1 MIRVAD
7 LLFSLFG
14 LIVLSP
20 VILIFALLIVIDDFG
35 SPLFIQER
43 VGING
48 TTFKLLKLRSMKKRS
63 GGLLISTSNDSRIT
77 SIGRFIRKYKIDEIP
92 QLLNVLIGSMSI
104 VGPRPEVS
112 KYVRL
117 YSENQREVLLVRP
130 GITDYAS
137 ITFKNENEIL
147 GNSKDP
153 ESTYINYIL
162 PRKLRLNMIWIRNKS
177 LFTYFDCIFRTLFR
191 ILLR

>member
-7 LLFSLFG
+7 LLFSLIG

-20 VILIFALLIVIDDFG
+20 VILLFALLIVIDDFG
-35 SPLFIQER
+35 SPLYIQER

-48 TTFKLLKLRSMKKRS
+48 TTFKLLKLRSMKNRS
-63 GGLLISTSNDSRIT
+63 TGLLISTSNDSRIT
-77 SIGRFIRKYKIDEIP
+77 AIGKFIRKYKIDELP
-92 QLLNVLIGSMSI
+92 QLLNVLMGSMSI

-117 YSENQREVLLVRP
+117 YSENQRKVLLVRP

-147 GNSKDP
+147 GNSQDP

>member
-1 MIRVAD
+1 MIRFAD
-7 LLFSLFG
+7 LLFSLIG

-35 SPLFIQER
+35 SPLYIQER

-48 TTFKLLKLRSMKKRS
+48 KTFKLLKLRSMKNRS

-77 SIGRFIRKYKIDEIP
+77 AIGKFIRKYKIDELP
-92 QLLNVLIGSMSI
+92 QLLNVLMGSMSI

-117 YSENQREVLLVRP
+117 YSETQRKVLLVRP

-147 GNSKDP
+147 GNSQDP

>member
-1 MIRVAD
+1 MVRVVD
-7 LLFSLFG
+7 LLFSLIG

-35 SPLFIQER
+35 SPLYIQER
-43 VGING
+43 AGING
-48 TTFKLLKLRSMKKRS
+48 TTFKLLKLRSMKNRS
-63 GGLLISTSNDSRIT
+63 EGLLISTSNDSRIT
-77 SIGRFIRKYKIDEIP
+77 AIGKFIRKYKIDELP
-92 QLLNVLIGSMSI
+92 QLLNVLMGSMSI

-112 KYVRL
+112 KYVLL
-117 YSENQREVLLVRP
+117 YSETQRKVLLVRP

-147 GNSKDP
+147 GNSQDP
-153 ESTYINYIL
+153 ESTYVNYIL

>member
-7 LLFSLFG
+7 LLFSLIG

-20 VILIFALLIVIDDFG
+20 VILLFALLIVIDDFG
-35 SPLFIQER
+35 SPLYIQER

-48 TTFKLLKLRSMKKRS
+48 TTFKLLKLRSMKNRS
-63 GGLLISTSNDSRIT
+63 EGLLISTSNDSRIT
-77 SIGRFIRKYKIDEIP
+77 AIGKFIRKYKIDELP
-92 QLLNVLIGSMSI
+92 QLLNVLMGSMSI

-117 YSENQREVLLVRP
+117 YSETQRKVLLVRP

-147 GNSKDP
+147 GNSQDP

>member
-1 MIRVAD
+1 
-7 LLFSLFG
+7 
-14 LIVLSP
+14 
-20 VILIFALLIVIDDFG
+20 LIVIDDFG

-147 GNSKDP
+147 GNSQDP

>member
-7 LLFSLFG
+7 FLFSLIG

-20 VILIFALLIVIDDFG
+20 VILIFAMLNVIDDFG
-35 SPLFIQER
+35 SPLYIQER

-48 TTFKLLKLRSMKKRS
+48 LTFKLLKLRSMKNRS

-77 SIGRFIRKYKIDEIP
+77 AIGKFIRKYKIDELP
-92 QLLNVLIGSMSI
+92 QLLNVLMGSMSI

-117 YSENQREVLLVRP
+117 YSETQRKVLLVRP

-147 GNSKDP
+147 GNSQDP

>member
-7 LLFSLFG
+7 LLFSLIG

-20 VILIFALLIVIDDFG
+20 VILIFALLIVMDDFG
-35 SPLFIQER
+35 SPLYIQER

-48 TTFKLLKLRSMKKRS
+48 KTFKLLKLRSMKNRS

-77 SIGRFIRKYKIDEIP
+77 AIGKFIRKYKIDELP
-92 QLLNVLIGSMSI
+92 QLLNVLMGSMSI

-117 YSENQREVLLVRP
+117 YSETQRKVLLVRP

-147 GNSKDP
+147 GNSQDP
-153 ESTYINYIL
+153 ESTYINFIL

>member
-7 LLFSLFG
+7 FLFSLIG

-20 VILIFALLIVIDDFG
+20 VILIFAMLIVIDDFG
-35 SPLFIQER
+35 SPLYIQER

-77 SIGRFIRKYKIDEIP
+77 SIGSFIRKYKIDELP
-92 QLLNVLIGSMSI
+92 QLLNVLMGSMSI

-112 KYVRL
+112 KYVHL
-117 YSENQREVLLVRP
+117 YSENQRKVLLVRP

-147 GNSKDP
+147 GNSQDP

>member
-7 LLFSLFG
+7 LLFSLIG
-14 LIVLSP
+14 LIVLGP

-35 SPLFIQER
+35 SPLYIQER

-48 TTFKLLKLRSMKKRS
+48 TTFKLLKLRSMKNRS
-63 GGLLISTSNDSRIT
+63 TGLLISTSNDSRIT
-77 SIGRFIRKYKIDEIP
+77 AIGKFIRKYKIDELP
-92 QLLNVLIGSMSI
+92 QLLNVLMGSMSL

-112 KYVRL
+112 KYVHL
-117 YSENQREVLLVRP
+117 YSETQRKVLLVRP

-147 GNSKDP
+147 GNSQDP

-177 LFTYFDCIFRTLFR
+177 LFTYFDCIFRTLFS

>member
-7 LLFSLFG
+7 FLFSLIG

-20 VILIFALLIVIDDFG
+20 VILIFAMLIVIDDFG
-35 SPLFIQER
+35 SPLYIQER

-48 TTFKLLKLRSMKKRS
+48 TTFKLLKLRSMKNRS
-63 GGLLISTSNDSRIT
+63 TGLLISTSNDSRIT
-77 SIGRFIRKYKIDEIP
+77 AIGKFIRKYKIDELP
-92 QLLNVLIGSMSI
+92 QLLNVLMGSMSI

-117 YSENQREVLLVRP
+117 YSETQRKVLLVRP

-137 ITFKNENEIL
+137 ITFKKKMKFSVIRKIRKAPISIISCLEN
-147 GNSKDP
+147 
-153 ESTYINYIL
+153 
-162 PRKLRLNMIWIRNKS
+162 
-177 LFTYFDCIFRTLFR
+177 
-191 ILLR
+191 

>member
-1 MIRVAD
+1 MIRFAD
-7 LLFSLFG
+7 LLFSLIG

-20 VILIFALLIVIDDFG
+20 VILIFALLIVMDDFG
-35 SPLFIQER
+35 SPLYIQER

-48 TTFKLLKLRSMKKRS
+48 KTFKLLKLRSMKNRS

-77 SIGRFIRKYKIDEIP
+77 AIGKFIRKYKIDELP
-92 QLLNVLIGSMSI
+92 QLLNVLMGSMSI

-117 YSENQREVLLVRP
+117 YSETQRKVLLVRP

-147 GNSKDP
+147 GNSQDP

>member
-1 MIRVAD
+1 MIRFAD
-7 LLFSLFG
+7 LLFSLIG

-35 SPLFIQER
+35 SPLYIQER

-48 TTFKLLKLRSMKKRS
+48 KTFKLLKLRSMKNRS

-77 SIGRFIRKYKIDEIP
+77 AIGKFIRKYKIDELP
-92 QLLNVLIGSMSI
+92 QLLNVLMGSMSI
-104 VGPRPEVS
+104 VGPRPEVL

-117 YSENQREVLLVRP
+117 YSETQRKVLLVRP

-147 GNSKDP
+147 GNSQDP

-177 LFTYFDCIFRTLFR
+177 LFTYFDCIFRTLLR

>member
-7 LLFSLFG
+7 LLFSLIG

-35 SPLFIQER
+35 SPLYIQER

-48 TTFKLLKLRSMKKRS
+48 KTFKLLKLRSMKNRS

-77 SIGRFIRKYKIDEIP
+77 AIGKFIRKYKIDELP
-92 QLLNVLIGSMSI
+92 QLLNVLMGSMSI

-117 YSENQREVLLVRP
+117 FSETQRKVLLVRP

-147 GNSKDP
+147 GNSQDP

>member
-7 LLFSLFG
+7 LLFSLIG

-35 SPLFIQER
+35 SPLYIQER

-48 TTFKLLKLRSMKKRS
+48 KTFKLLKLRSMKNRS

-77 SIGRFIRKYKIDEIP
+77 AIGKFIRKYKIDELP
-92 QLLNVLIGSMSI
+92 QLLNVLMGSMSI

-117 YSENQREVLLVRP
+117 YSETQRKVLLVRP

-147 GNSKDP
+147 GNSQDP

-177 LFTYFDCIFRTLFR
+177 LFTYFDCIIRTLFR

>member
-7 LLFSLFG
+7 LLFSLIG

-35 SPLFIQER
+35 SPLYIQER

-48 TTFKLLKLRSMKKRS
+48 KTFKLLKLRSMKNRS

-77 SIGRFIRKYKIDEIP
+77 AIGKFIRKYKIDELP
-92 QLLNVLIGSMSI
+92 QLLNVLMGSMSI

-117 YSENQREVLLVRP
+117 YSETQRKVLLVRP

-147 GNSKDP
+147 GNSQDP

>member
-7 LLFSLFG
+7 LLFSLIG

-35 SPLFIQER
+35 SPLYIQER

-48 TTFKLLKLRSMKKRS
+48 KTFKLLKLRSMKNRS

-77 SIGRFIRKYKIDEIP
+77 AIGKFIRKYKIDELP
-92 QLLNVLIGSMSI
+92 QLLNVLMGSMSI

-117 YSENQREVLLVRP
+117 YSETQRKVLLVPP

-147 GNSKDP
+147 GNSQDP

>member
-7 LLFSLFG
+7 LLFSLIG

-35 SPLFIQER
+35 SPLYIQER

-48 TTFKLLKLRSMKKRS
+48 LTFKLFKLRSMKNRS

-77 SIGRFIRKYKIDEIP
+77 AIGKFIRKYKIDELP
-92 QLLNVLIGSMSI
+92 QLLNVLMGSMSI
-104 VGPRPEVS
+104 VGPRPEVL

-117 YSENQREVLLVRP
+117 YSETQRKVLLVRP

-147 GNSKDP
+147 GNSQDP

>member
-7 LLFSLFG
+7 LLFSLIG

-35 SPLFIQER
+35 SPLYIQER

-48 TTFKLLKLRSMKKRS
+48 TTFKLLKLRSMKNRS
-63 GGLLISTSNDSRIT
+63 EGLLISTSNDSRIT
-77 SIGRFIRKYKIDEIP
+77 AIGKFIRKYKIDELP
-92 QLLNVLIGSMSI
+92 QLLNVLMGSMSI

-117 YSENQREVLLVRP
+117 YSETQRKVLLVRP

-147 GNSKDP
+147 GNSQDP

>member
-7 LLFSLFG
+7 LLFSLIG

-35 SPLFIQER
+35 SPLYIQER

-48 TTFKLLKLRSMKKRS
+48 KTFKLLKLRSMKNRS
-63 GGLLISTSNDSRIT
+63 EGLLISTSNDSRIT
-77 SIGRFIRKYKIDEIP
+77 AIGKFIRKYKIDELP
-92 QLLNVLIGSMSI
+92 QLLNVLMGSMSI

-112 KYVRL
+112 KYVLL
-117 YSENQREVLLVRP
+117 YSETQRKVLLVRP

-147 GNSKDP
+147 GNSQDP
-153 ESTYINYIL
+153 ESTYVNYIL

-177 LFTYFDCIFRTLFR
+177 LFNYFDCIFRTLFR

>member
-7 LLFSLFG
+7 LIFSLFG

-35 SPLFIQER
+35 SPLYIQER

-77 SIGRFIRKYKIDEIP
+77 SIGSFIRKYKIDELP
-92 QLLNVLIGSMSI
+92 QLLNVLMGSMSL

-112 KYVRL
+112 KYVHL
-117 YSENQREVLLVRP
+117 YSKNQRKVLLVRP

-147 GNSKDP
+147 GNSQDP

>member
-35 SPLFIQER
+35 SPLYIQER

-48 TTFKLLKLRSMKKRS
+48 LTFKLLKLRSMKNRS

-77 SIGRFIRKYKIDEIP
+77 AIGKFIRKYKIDELP
-92 QLLNVLIGSMSI
+92 QLLNVLMGSMSI

-117 YSENQREVLLVRP
+117 YSETQRKVLLVRP

-147 GNSKDP
+147 GNSQDP

>member
-7 LLFSLFG
+7 LLFSLIG

-35 SPLFIQER
+35 SPLYIQER

-48 TTFKLLKLRSMKKRS
+48 KTFKLLKLRSMKNRS

-77 SIGRFIRKYKIDEIP
+77 AIGKFIRKYKIDELP
-92 QLLNVLIGSMSI
+92 QLLNVLMGSMSI

-117 YSENQREVLLVRP
+117 YSETQRKVLLVRP

-147 GNSKDP
+147 GNSQDP

-177 LFTYFDCIFRTLFR
+177 LFTYFDCIFRTLFH

>member
-1 MIRVAD
+1 MIRFAD
-7 LLFSLFG
+7 LLFSLIG

-35 SPLFIQER
+35 SPLYIQER

-48 TTFKLLKLRSMKKRS
+48 KTFKLLKLKSMKNRS
-63 GGLLISTSNDSRIT
+63 RGLLISTSNDSRIT
-77 SIGRFIRKYKIDEIP
+77 AIGKFIRKYKIDELP
-92 QLLNVLIGSMSI
+92 QLLNVLMGSMSI

-117 YSENQREVLLVRP
+117 YSETQRKVLLVRP

-147 GNSKDP
+147 GNSQDP
-153 ESTYINYIL
+153 ERTYINYIL

>member
-7 LLFSLFG
+7 LLFSLIG

-20 VILIFALLIVIDDFG
+20 VILLFALLIVIDDFG
-35 SPLFIQER
+35 SPLYVQER

-48 TTFKLLKLRSMKKRS
+48 TTFKLLKLRSMKNRS
-63 GGLLISTSNDSRIT
+63 TGLLISTSNDSRIT
-77 SIGRFIRKYKIDEIP
+77 EIGKFIRKYKIDELP

-117 YSENQREVLLVRP
+117 YSETQRKVLLVRP

-147 GNSKDP
+147 GNSQDP
-153 ESTYINYIL
+153 ESTYVNYIL

>member
-1 MIRVAD
+1 MIRFAD
-7 LLFSLFG
+7 LLFSLIG

-35 SPLFIQER
+35 SPLYIQER

-48 TTFKLLKLRSMKKRS
+48 KTFKLLKLRSMKNRS

-77 SIGRFIRKYKIDEIP
+77 AIGKFIRKYKIDELP
-92 QLLNVLIGSMSI
+92 QLLNVLMGSMSI

-117 YSENQREVLLVRP
+117 YSETQRKVLLVRP

-137 ITFKNENEIL
+137 ITFKNENEFL
-147 GNSKDP
+147 GNSQDP

>member
-7 LLFSLFG
+7 LLFSLIG

-20 VILIFALLIVIDDFG
+20 VILLFALLIVIDDFG
-35 SPLFIQER
+35 SPLYIQER

-48 TTFKLLKLRSMKKRS
+48 TTFKLLKLRSMKNRS
-63 GGLLISTSNDSRIT
+63 EGLLISTSNDSRIT
-77 SIGRFIRKYKIDEIP
+77 AIGKFIRKYKIDELP
-92 QLLNVLIGSMSI
+92 QLLNVLMGSMSI

-112 KYVRL
+112 KYVLL
-117 YSENQREVLLVRP
+117 YSETQRKVLLVRP

-147 GNSKDP
+147 GNSQDP

-177 LFTYFDCIFRTLFR
+177 LFNYFDCIFRTLFR

>member
-7 LLFSLFG
+7 LLFSLIG

-35 SPLFIQER
+35 SPLYIQER

-48 TTFKLLKLRSMKKRS
+48 LTFKLFKLRSMKNRS

-77 SIGRFIRKYKIDEIP
+77 AIGKFIRKYKIDELP
-92 QLLNVLIGSMSI
+92 QLLNVLMGSMSI

-117 YSENQREVLLVRP
+117 YSETQRKVLLVRP

-147 GNSKDP
+147 GNSQDP

>member
-7 LLFSLFG
+7 LLFSLIG

-20 VILIFALLIVIDDFG
+20 IVLIFALLIVLDDFG
-35 SPLFIQER
+35 SPLYIQER
-43 VGING
+43 VGISG

-77 SIGRFIRKYKIDEIP
+77 SIGRFIRKYKIDELP
-92 QLLNVLIGSMSI
+92 QLLNVLMGSMSI

-117 YSENQREVLLVRP
+117 YSENQRKVLLVRP

-147 GNSKDP
+147 GNSQDP

>member
-35 SPLFIQER
+35 SPLYIQER

-48 TTFKLLKLRSMKKRS
+48 LTFKLLKLRSMKNRS

-77 SIGRFIRKYKIDEIP
+77 AIGKFIRKYKIDELP
-92 QLLNVLIGSMSI
+92 QLLNVLMGSMSI

-117 YSENQREVLLVRP
+117 YSETQRKVFLVRP

-147 GNSKDP
+147 GNSQDP

>member
-7 LLFSLFG
+7 LIFSLFG

>member
-7 LLFSLFG
+7 LLFSLIG

-35 SPLFIQER
+35 SPLYIQER

-48 TTFKLLKLRSMKKRS
+48 TTFKLLKLRSMKNRS
-63 GGLLISTSNDSRIT
+63 TGLLISTSNDSRIT
-77 SIGRFIRKYKIDEIP
+77 AIGKFIRKYKIDELP
-92 QLLNVLIGSMSI
+92 QLLNVLMGSMSI

-117 YSENQREVLLVRP
+117 YSETQRKVLLVRP

-147 GNSKDP
+147 GNSQDP

>member
-7 LLFSLFG
+7 FLFSLIG

-35 SPLFIQER
+35 SPLYIQER

-48 TTFKLLKLRSMKKRS
+48 TTFKLLKLRSMKNRS
-63 GGLLISTSNDSRIT
+63 TGLLISTSNDSRIT
-77 SIGRFIRKYKIDEIP
+77 AIGKFIRKYKIDELP
-92 QLLNVLIGSMSI
+92 QLLNVLMGSMSI

-117 YSENQREVLLVRP
+117 
-130 GITDYAS
+130 
-137 ITFKNENEIL
+137 
-147 GNSKDP
+147 
-153 ESTYINYIL
+153 
-162 PRKLRLNMIWIRNKS
+162 
-177 LFTYFDCIFRTLFR
+177 IF
-191 ILLR
+191 

>member
-20 VILIFALLIVIDDFG
+20 VILIFALLIVIDDYG
-35 SPLFIQER
+35 SPLYIQER

-147 GNSKDP
+147 GNSQDP

>member
-1 MIRVAD
+1 MIRFAD
-7 LLFSLFG
+7 LLFSLIG

-35 SPLFIQER
+35 SPLYIQER

-48 TTFKLLKLRSMKKRS
+48 KTFKLLKLRSMKNRS
-63 GGLLISTSNDSRIT
+63 AGLLISTSNDSRIT
-77 SIGRFIRKYKIDEIP
+77 AIGKFIRKYKIDELP
-92 QLLNVLIGSMSI
+92 QLLNVLMGSMSI

-117 YSENQREVLLVRP
+117 YSETQRKVLLVRP

-147 GNSKDP
+147 GNSQDP

>member
-7 LLFSLFG
+7 LLFSLIG

-35 SPLFIQER
+35 SPLYIQER

-48 TTFKLLKLRSMKKRS
+48 KTFKLLKLRSMKNRS

-77 SIGRFIRKYKIDEIP
+77 AIGKFIRKYKIDELP
-92 QLLNVLIGSMSI
+92 QLLNVLMGSMSI

-112 KYVRL
+112 KYVLL
-117 YSENQREVLLVRP
+117 YSETQRKVLLVRP

-147 GNSKDP
+147 GNSQDP
-153 ESTYINYIL
+153 ESTYVNYIL

-177 LFTYFDCIFRTLFR
+177 LFNYFDCIFRTLFR

>member
-7 LLFSLFG
+7 LLFSLIG

-20 VILIFALLIVIDDFG
+20 VILLFALLIVIDDFG
-35 SPLFIQER
+35 SPLYIQER

-48 TTFKLLKLRSMKKRS
+48 LTFKLLKLRSMKNRS

-77 SIGRFIRKYKIDEIP
+77 AIGKFIRKYKIDELP
-92 QLLNVLIGSMSI
+92 QLLNVLMGSMSI

-117 YSENQREVLLVRP
+117 YSETQRKVLLVRP

-147 GNSKDP
+147 GNSQDP

-177 LFTYFDCIFRTLFR
+177 LFTYFDCIIRTLFR

>member
-7 LLFSLFG
+7 LLFSLIG

-35 SPLFIQER
+35 SPLYIQQR

-48 TTFKLLKLRSMKKRS
+48 KTFKLLKLRSMKNRS

-77 SIGRFIRKYKIDEIP
+77 AIGKFIRKYKIDELP
-92 QLLNVLIGSMSI
+92 QLLNVLMGSMSI

-117 YSENQREVLLVRP
+117 YSETQRKVLLVRP

-147 GNSKDP
+147 GNSQDP